1 MYICALYPRRV
12 KNAVLTW
19 AFHSALILQIQKTTI
34 IILTKTKFWNIAQ
47 AKAIRVIE
55 STVKI
60 KILPSSCKPRSNL
73 MELSKTFSGNYSL
86 LCAVLPLIGYNR
98 QMQLNS
104 FEVKRLCINLP
115 NFLQQTIL
123 IVVQDLLNQVVQW

>member
-1 MYICALYPRRV
+1 
-12 KNAVLTW
+12 
-19 AFHSALILQIQKTTI
+19 
-34 IILTKTKFWNIAQ
+34 
-47 AKAIRVIE
+47 
-55 STVKI
+55 
-60 KILPSSCKPRSNL
+60 

-98 QMQLNS
+98 QKQLNS

-115 NFLQQTIL
+115 NFLQQTVL